1 MAYERRYAGERGTFS
16 QNKKEAIKLYLSE
29 FLPHTGDP
37 YVLKRDGAF
46 ALLEQ
51 CTRIRG
57 ENALTYLEN
66 PKYADA
72 LRDRNISCLI
82 CTPEMEALVPHHV
95 QGLVFSP
102 VPKSVFF
109 HIHNL
114 LVRSRK
120 KWPSQISSSANISE
134 DACIAPC
141 NVIIGEDVEIQ
152 PKAIIHENTVIE
164 DHVRICSGAIVGGQ
178 SFTAVRD
185 AQGGM
190 YLALD
195 GGSTRIRTGAE
206 ICSGAHIACGTL
218 IKDVTEIGT
227 YAKIDALVHIGH
239 GTVIGS
245 QTLIPAGAIVSGNC
259 VIGDHVWIGV
269 NATVSNRI
277 VIEDNARV
285 SLGSVVTQ
293 NVREG
298 LTVTG
303 NFAVPHQKFIQN
315 LKASVMERQL

>member
-1 MAYERRYAGERGTFS
+1 M
-16 QNKKEAIKLYLSE
+16 YLSE
-29 FLPHTGDP
+29 FLPRTGDP
-37 YVLKRDGAF
+37 YVLKRDGTF

-82 CTPEMEALVPHHV
+82 CTPEMEVLVPRHV

-134 DACIAPC
+134 DACIAPY

-164 DHVRICSGAIVGGQ
+164 DHVRICSGTIVGGQ
-178 SFTAVRD
+178 SFTVVRD

-195 GGSTRIRTGAE
+195 GGSIRIRTGAE
-206 ICSGAHIACGTL
+206 ICSGVHIACGTL
-218 IKDVTEIGT
+218 MKDGDRDLYENRRSGT
-227 YAKIDALVHIGH
+227 HWPWH
-239 GTVIGS
+239 GNRKPDLNPGGS
-245 QTLIPAGAIVSGNC
+245 Y
-259 VIGDHVWIGV
+259 
-269 NATVSNRI
+269 
-277 VIEDNARV
+277 
-285 SLGSVVTQ
+285 
-293 NVREG
+293 
-298 LTVTG
+298 
-303 NFAVPHQKFIQN
+303 N
-315 LKASVMERQL
+315 LWQLRYRRSCLDRRQRDYL